1 MNISDFLQPG
11 AENATPARELCRLTG
26 LNERTLR
33 HRIAEERAAGG
44 EILFQPSGHGGYF
57 RPSLDAA
64 QAQRERAAFYNAM
77 RARALSTFEGLRP
90 VAQALGRPLGQ
101 LTIDEF
107 LDVNDEPKKEES

>member
-11 AENATPARELCRLTG
+11 AENATPARDLCRLTG
-26 LNERTLR
+26 LNGRALR

-44 EILFQPSGHGGYF
+44 EILFQPGGRGGYF
-57 RPSLDAA
+57 LPSLDPA
-64 QAQRERAAFYNAM
+64 QAQQERADYIHAM
-77 RARALSTFEGLRP
+77 RGRAVSTFKGLKP

-107 LDVNDEPKKEES
+107 LDVNNEQET